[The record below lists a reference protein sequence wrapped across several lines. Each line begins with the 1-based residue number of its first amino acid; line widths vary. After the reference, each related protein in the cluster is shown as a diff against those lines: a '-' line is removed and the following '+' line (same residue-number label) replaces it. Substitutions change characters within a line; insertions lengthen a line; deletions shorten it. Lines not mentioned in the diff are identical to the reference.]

1 MASDTRE
8 GGEARGP
15 RAPLVLAAVL
25 TAGTGAADAISF
37 LRLGNV
43 FTSMVTGNLIQ
54 VGVSVGRGDAALAA
68 HVMVA
73 VAAFVAG
80 VLASS
85 RIVGQAAQGQPL
97 WPRRVTVALAGELVA
112 LSRFLGAWA
121 AAGA

>member
-43 FTSMVTGNLIQ
+43 FTSMMTGNLIQ
-54 VGVSVGRGDAALAA
+54 VGVAVGRGDAALAA
-68 HVMVA
+68 HVL
-73 VAAFVAG
+73 VAG
-80 VLASS
+80 SGFCAGGFPPP
-85 RIVGQAAQGQPL
+85 RNPGAAPPVRAPMS
-97 WPRRVTVALAGELVA
+97 PRAQCA
-112 LSRFLGAWA
+112 
-121 AAGA
+121 

>member
-43 FTSMVTGNLIQ
+43 FTSMMTGNLIQ
-54 VGVSVGRGDAALAA
+54 VGVAVGRGDPAPPAP
-68 HVMVA
+68 V
-73 VAAFVAG
+73 
-80 VLASS
+80 
-85 RIVGQAAQGQPL
+85 
-97 WPRRVTVALAGELVA
+97 
-112 LSRFLGAWA
+112 LGAV
-121 AAGA
+121 GAFPPGPSPPSPPLAPAPPGLPLSPPPA

>member
-43 FTSMVTGNLIQ
+43 FTSMMTGNLIQ
-54 VGVSVGRGDAALAA
+54 VGVAVGRGDAALAA
-68 HVMVA
+68 HVL
-73 VAAFVAG
+73 VAG
-80 VLASS
+80 SPCGAGGLA
-85 RIVGQAAQGQPL
+85 RNPT
-97 WPRRVTVALAGELVA
+97 PRTPAPRAPR
-112 LSRFLGAWA
+112 SP
-121 AAGA
+121 